1 MLAGFATCVGSCCW
15 RGSQS
20 VLDHQE
26 QALTGICSARPRPWY
41 ECVGRYLAPEAIRNM
56 KTKVGYSFEVD
67 WWTLGALLIEMLSGN
82 PPFTASNIQQLLQV
96 RTGHRRPHSLSQ
108 CIIMGAMPIPQ

>member
-1 MLAGFATCVGSCCW
+1 MV
-15 RGSQS
+15 
-20 VLDHQE
+20 
-26 QALTGICSARPRPWY
+26 WY

-82 PPFTASNIQQLLQV
+82 PPFTASN
-96 RTGHRRPHSLSQ
+96 
-108 CIIMGAMPIPQ
+108 